1 MKYHKPEMLSDV
13 MDWIQLHKSA
23 SYYANELRGRTA
35 VLHREMRDEFINID
49 NTIDTSAT
57 MILIMIV

>member
-1 MKYHKPEMLSDV
+1 VKYHKPEMLSDV
-13 MDWIQLHKSA
+13 MDWKSA
-23 SYYANELRGRTA
+23 SYYANELRARTA
-35 VLHREMRDEFINID
+35 VLHRAMRDEFINID